1 MTGSLFAR
9 PFVVVSVVAVSLL
22 AACSGD
28 GTSLTVPGEDGAT
41 AAPIVV
47 PTEEMERPLSAAVS
61 FQISSPAF
69 EAGSEIP
76 PVFTRR
82 DGDDLSPPLTWSGV
96 PEEATELVLVMTDPS
111 ADGFVHWVIWGLDPA
126 TQGIA
131 RGQVPP
137 GTRQATNSFG
147 EVGYGGPNPPE
158 EDAAHVYLWRLFALD
173 QPTLDVEAGIDGR
186 TAITTLEAR
195 AIAIAEMFA
204 FYG

>member
-1 MTGSLFAR
+1 MRWPRIGSLL
-9 PFVVVSVVAVSLL
+9 VVIALTA
-22 AACSGD
+22 AACSTD
-28 GTSLTVPGEDGAT
+28 GTSLTAPGENGAT
-41 AAPIVV
+41 PAPIVV
-47 PTEEMERPLSAAVS
+47 PTEELERPLSADVA
-61 FQISSPAF
+61 FNITSPAF
-69 EAGSEIP
+69 EAGASIP

-82 DGDDLSPPLTWSGV
+82 DGDDLSPPLVWAGV

-111 ADGFVHWVIWGLDPA
+111 ADGFVHWVIWGLDPL
-126 TQGIA
+126 TSGIA

-147 EVGYGGPNPPE
+147 EIGYAGPDPPE

-173 QPTLDVEAGIDGR
+173 QPTLDVPEGIDGR
-186 TAITTLEAR
+186 EAIPLLEER